1 MHKTQTVLIVNQNNN
16 NILFNFNT
24 NNLNNLT

>member
-1 MHKTQTVLIVNQNNN
+1 MYKTQTVLIVNQNNI

-24 NNLNNLT
+24 NLNNLT